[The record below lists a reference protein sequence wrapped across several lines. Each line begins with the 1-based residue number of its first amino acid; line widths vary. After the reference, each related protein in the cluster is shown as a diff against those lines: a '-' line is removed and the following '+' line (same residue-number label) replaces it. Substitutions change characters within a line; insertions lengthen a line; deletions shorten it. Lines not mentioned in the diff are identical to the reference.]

1 MYCPHRKSKLLIATA
16 AVTLA
21 ATSALAAQTPTTQ
34 PQDINSRI
42 DALEAEIQQLRQQR
56 ADEKAQQQQQ
66 TTTQDVLKN
75 AQHHSQLLDAQGV
88 LAGYTNGRFIL
99 QSEDGK
105 YLMHPWLQLQFRYVA
120 NYREGAKD
128 HGAENDYQGGFEVR
142 RLKFG
147 VDGNLFGDQL
157 NYFTQFAVDRH
168 TGNLQLEMAWI
179 KYQFDHSPFAVRA
192 GQFKDP
198 VDHEQ
203 LATSRLFPAIDRTFV
218 DDVFLNGEGFIKG
231 VSLIYDPGTFIRS
244 EVAYTGGLRNFNT
257 NFEQYPNTGIPA
269 DWGAAGRVEYKAF
282 GKWKDYDQIT
292 AYGIPEDSLVFGG
305 GADYT
310 EAGGSAALLQVVD
323 GQWQTRGGLSIYA
336 AYLGRYTS
344 NNPTAKGAYTYDPT
358 ARFQIAWAIDKHWE
372 PYARY
377 EYVHFDGKEFPK
389 GTQTNVN
396 ILTVGG
402 NYYVYGQSFKLSA
415 DVSYLP
421 NGVPVNDD
429 SFGLLVNNGRT
440 EVVGRVQ
447 FQLLL

>member
-1 MYCPHRKSKLLIATA
+1 MSRKLKLVLITATLIS
-16 AVTLA
+16 TK
-21 ATSALAAQTPTTQ
+21 ALASSPPSTQ
-34 PQDINSRI
+34 PADVNARI
-42 DALEAEIQQLRQQR
+42 DALEAEINQLRQQQ
-56 ADEKAQQQQQ
+56 AEQKAEQQKIVTQQ
-66 TTTQDVLKN
+66 VLRD
-75 AQHHSQLLDAQGV
+75 AEHHSQLMDAQGV

-99 QSEDGK
+99 QSDDGK

-120 NYREGAKD
+120 NWRDGGKD
-128 HGAENDYQGGFEVR
+128 KGMENDYQGGFEVR

-192 GQFKDP
+192 GQFKAP
-198 VDHEQ
+198 IDHEQ

-218 DDVFLNGEGFIKG
+218 DDAFLNGEGFVKG
-231 VSLIYDPGTFIRS
+231 VSLIYDPGTFVRS
-244 EVAYTGGLRNFNT
+244 EVAYTGGLRNYNT
-257 NFEQYPNTGIPA
+257 NFLPYPNAGSPA
-269 DWGAAGRVEYKAF
+269 TWGASGRVELKAF
-282 GKWKDYDQIT
+282 GKWKDYEQIT
-292 AYGIPEDSLVFGG
+292 AYGISEDSLVFGA

-310 EAGGSAALLQVVD
+310 EISGSGAILQVVD
-323 GQWQTRGGLSIYA
+323 GQWQTRGGLSLYA
-336 AYLGRYTS
+336 AYLGRYTA
-344 NNPTAKGAYTYDPT
+344 NNPAAKGAYTYDPT
-358 ARFQIAWAIDKHWE
+358 ARFQVAWAIDKHWE

-377 EYVHFDGKEFPK
+377 EYVHFDGREFPK
-389 GTQTNVN
+389 GTQTNVE

-402 NYYVYGQSFKLSA
+402 NYYVYGQGFKISA

-429 SFGLLVNNGRT
+429 AFGLLVNNGRA
-440 EVVGRVQ
+440 EVVGRIQ